1 MNGQNVWWGSKLAVV
16 ATVMTTAL
24 VAFTTFR
31 AVKTV
36 TKAMGSLS
44 EPPRHIN
51 TGAALVSVI
60 IPTLNEENY
69 LPLLLTSIQNQTYE
83 PIEIVVADS
92 STDST
97 PEIARHAGA
106 TVIEVE
112 ELNIS
117 LARNMG
123 AATAAGDILLF
134 CDADCV
140 MAHDFVEKL
149 VSNLNDGAILS
160 HGSHFVY
167 DNKFHNLLTGAWQ
180 HLKPI
185 YWTTGR
191 GVAIRREN
199 FWAVGGY
206 DVSCDPMHDCREDLT
221 LGAAIEAL
229 FGPGSVRLDRSAVVA
244 TTARRPIGL
253 SGGVW
258 KERGH
263 RNGVIPV

>member
-1 MNGQNVWWGSKLAVV
+1 
-16 ATVMTTAL
+16 MTTAL
-24 VAFTTFR
+24 VAYTTFK
-31 AVKTV
+31 ASSTV
-36 TKAMGSLS
+36 TKTMGALI
-44 EPPRHIN
+44 ERPRYIS

-60 IPTLNEENY
+60 IPALNEEKC
-69 LPLLLTSIQNQTYE
+69 LPALLASIKNQTYE

-97 PEIARHAGA
+97 PEIARQAGA
-106 TVIEVE
+106 TVIDVK

-123 AATAAGDILLF
+123 AAAASGDILLF

-149 VSNLNDGAILS
+149 VASLNDGAILS

-167 DNKFHNLLTGAWQ
+167 DNKFHNILTGAWQ

-185 YWTTGR
+185 MWTTGR

-206 DVSCDPMHDCREDLT
+206 DVTCDPMQDCREDLT
-221 LGAAIEAL
+221 LGVDVENL

-244 TTARRPIGL
+244 TTARRPL
-253 SGGVW
+253 SGGGVW
-258 KERGH
+258 EERGY
-263 RNGVIPV
+263 RNGVIH